1 MFKHSQETHM
11 RSVLILIIATVLAP
25 IVHSQEAKTL
35 ALYTGPKE
43 KLHLYILV
51 GQSNMSGRAKVEE
64 EDRQVPKNLYL
75 LDSKG
80 DWVQATHPFIQY
92 TNVPNAADER
102 TINAKGKTGLNSGLT
117 FARRMLEANPEAAIG
132 LAVNSQRGSAI
143 ESWKKTGKGSN
154 YDKTLDRVR
163 LVQDSGIVTGILWHQ
178 GE

>member
-64 EDRQVPKNLYL
+64 EDRQIPKNLYL

-92 TNVPNAADER
+92 TNVTNGADVS
-102 TINAKGKTGLNSGLT
+102 TIKAKGKTGLSCGLT
-117 FARRMLEANPEAAIG
+117 FARRMLEANPDGAIG
-132 LAVNSQRGSAI
+132 LVVNSQGGSAI
-143 ESWKKTGKGSN
+143 ASWKKTGKGSN

-163 LVQDSGIVTGILWHQ
+163 PIQNSGVIQGVLWH
-178 GE
+178 